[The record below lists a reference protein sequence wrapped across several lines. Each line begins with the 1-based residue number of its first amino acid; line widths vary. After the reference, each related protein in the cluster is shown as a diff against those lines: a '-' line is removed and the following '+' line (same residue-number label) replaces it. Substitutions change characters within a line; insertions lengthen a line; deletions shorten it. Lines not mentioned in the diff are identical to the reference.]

1 MAAVT
6 PRVAAQNPAK
16 AKPCSPESAM
26 SFNGVQRVGGTGGGK
41 AAGSRWAKQG
51 IFQGRQNQ
59 AVESNRQYK
68 EMLERVHRLGVSVW

>member
-1 MAAVT
+1 
-6 PRVAAQNPAK
+6 
-16 AKPCSPESAM
+16 M

-41 AAGSRWAKQG
+41 AAGPRLAKQG